1 MLSKKK
7 HWSRLVL
14 ILVVTLVMATT
25 VWAGSDA
32 KSFGWSFGSVPGVQE
47 SEAYKSDSGTTS
59 GNHASVYVQQYYGNC
74 RVSIAVYNESGK
86 AVTRTYGI
94 AGTTSLDMPYVY
106 SVTNGYLTLRGT
118 NNSGNGGMSGVW
130 YP

>member
-7 HWSRLVL
+7 HWSRLAL

-47 SEAYKSDSGTTS
+47 SKAYKSDAGTTS
-59 GNHASVYVQQYYGNC
+59 GNHASVYVQEYYGNC
-74 RVSIAVYNESGK
+74 RVSVVVCDKYGSK
-86 AVTRTYGI
+86 VTDSRTI
-94 AGTTSLDMPYVY
+94 SGTTSFDMPYIY
-106 SVTNGYLTLRGT
+106 SLTNGYLTLRGT

>member
-7 HWSRLVL
+7 HWSRLAL

-25 VWAGSDA
+25 VWAGSDRSEV
-32 KSFGWSFGSVPGVQE
+32 KWSFGSVPSVQE
-47 SEAYKSDSGTTS
+47 SKAYKSDAGTTS
-59 GNHASVYVQQYYGNC
+59 GNHASLYIQGYSGTCKVDV
-74 RVSIAVYNESGK
+74 AVYTSSNK
-86 AVTRTYGI
+86 RVTGNYRIEGRTSI
-94 AGTTSLDMPYVY
+94 DMPYTS